1 MGPTLSRTRKWTQ
14 PQERKKAKTG
24 GDGGGAGERTVELAE
39 ELAEELKGRNLKL
52 PNRRASSL
60 ARE

>member
-24 GDGGGAGERTVELAE
+24 GDGGGVGERRV

-60 ARE
+60 ALE